1 MKDKLNKYYSEF
13 IENIDELIYLSILL
27 KQIIDNINKED
38 DVLNLELDMMSISV
52 SYKYDREKILRL
64 KKELDNI
71 INEYDLDIES
81 IESSYIEEMIDRII
95 LKSSKN
101 ND

>member
-27 KQIIDNINKED
+27 KQIINKVDKED

-71 INEYDLDIES
+71 IGEYGLNIES